1 MHVALR
7 TPLDRHLSASG
18 LEPAFAPC
26 AEVPENE
33 VANAIPKGRGRH
45 DGLRRRRTLERL
57 RSSIAVRAGML
68 DFAPYQAQLP
78 TECVNLTL

>member
-33 VANAIPKGRGRH
+33 VANAIP
-45 DGLRRRRTLERL
+45 
-57 RSSIAVRAGML
+57 
-68 DFAPYQAQLP
+68 
-78 TECVNLTL
+78 